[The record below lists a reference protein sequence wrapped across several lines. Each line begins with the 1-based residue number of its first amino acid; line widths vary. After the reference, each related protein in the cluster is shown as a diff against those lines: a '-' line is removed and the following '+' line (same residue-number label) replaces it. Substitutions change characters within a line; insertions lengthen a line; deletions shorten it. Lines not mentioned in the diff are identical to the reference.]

1 MFSEQGIRAVG
12 VEAIV
17 AAADT
22 AKTTLYAHFGSKDA
36 LVVAYLQRRGAQR
49 RERLER
55 ALTTHRGSPV
65 DQVLHLYDLLA
76 VEVAVVD
83 AGDVVVESGRGQR
96 LIVIEGRRLV
106 ARWGSSLA

>member
-36 LVVAYLQRRGAQR
+36 LVVAYLQRRAAERQK
-49 RERLER
+49 RLEQ
-55 ALTTHRGSPV
+55 ALGTHRGSPV
-65 DQVLHLYDLLA
+65 
-76 VEVAVVD
+76 E
-83 AGDVVVESGRGQR
+83 
-96 LIVIEGRRLV
+96 
-106 ARWGSSLA
+106 